1 MLVTWTAPFTLDV
14 TGVEYDIT
22 YSLIIINITNETEP
36 MIVECVVCHNL
47 TQPHFN
53 YSPLNPLPGHSF
65 NFTVTPINGAGIG
78 PSSHTLT
85 ATLSNNTHGISLS
98 VIPSSSYYYSGT
110 NSRDSDNSGI

>member
-1 MLVTWTAPFTLDV
+1 MNDMLVTWTAPFTLDV

-36 MIVECVVCHNL
+36 MTVDCVVCHNL
-47 TQPHFN
+47 TQPHFT

-85 ATLSNNTHGISLS
+85 ATLSNNTHGRS
-98 VIPSSSYYYSGT
+98 VYIIVVNIAFYEYNTEHY
-110 NSRDSDNSGI
+110 

>member
-36 MIVECVVCHNL
+36 MTVDCVVCHNL
-47 TQPHFN
+47 TQPHFT
-53 YSPLNPLPGHSF
+53 YSPPNPLPGHSF

-85 ATLSNNTHGISLS
+85 ATLSNNTHGRS
-98 VIPSSSYYYSGT
+98 VLYYS
-110 NSRDSDNSGI
+110 SEHCLL